1 MSGQVRNA
9 RWVGAKNRLD
19 NVLFEA
25 KKSWEL
31 DVMQA
36 VTEH

>member
-9 RWVGAKNRLD
+9 RWVGAKNKLD
-19 NVLFEA
+19 KA

-31 DVMQA
+31 DVRQA
-36 VTEH
+36 FTEH

>member
-9 RWVGAKNRLD
+9 RWVGAKNKLD
-19 NVLFEA
+19 KA

-36 VTEH
+36 FTEH